1 MVTNPRGAVYIKA
14 DQPVKR
20 IPRDFSSGAPCKAE
34 KEEYNVK
41 YARALPG
48 AFLSLCP
55 GRFFRDKTGILR
67 RSGISGLRKGA

>member
-20 IPRDFSSGAPCKAE
+20 IPWDFSSGAPCKAE

-41 YARALPG
+41 YAWVLPG
-48 AFLSLCP
+48 AFLYKMRQAAI
-55 GRFFRDKTGILR
+55 GGAVF
-67 RSGISGLRKGA
+67 SGL

>member
-1 MVTNPRGAVYIKA
+1 VYIKA

-41 YARALPG
+41 YARVLPG
-48 AFLSLCP
+48 AFLSKW
-55 GRFFRDKTGILR
+55 DR
-67 RSGISGLRKGA
+67 RPSAERHFPACEGA

>member
-20 IPRDFSSGAPCKAE
+20 IPGDFSSGAPCKAE
-34 KEEYNVK
+34 KEVYNVK
-41 YARALPG
+41 YAR
-48 AFLSLCP
+48 LCP